1 MSRRSAIPRGD
12 TRPGRTL
19 GVNRA
24 QRTLHVVCEGE
35 TEGDYLNLLE
45 AYFGKE
51 MRFHVNPY
59 TRPEGFK
66 PTGAVERAIEV
77 RKSLYRDDRENVW
90 VMFDRDE
97 HFDVEKAVVL
107 ARKNKIKVAFSHP
120 SFDLWLWVHFAPG
133 RPTGQGGSSAFL
145 VSKLQGVAGFESYAP
160 KGDKRLLSL
169 VRQGALSANLS
180 QAIKLARR
188 LDAGCESGLCD
199 PDRRAADG
207 GREPHDDRCAILK
220 RDPSTGVYVLLES
233 LGFTTA

>member
-133 RPTGQGGSSAFL
+133 RPTGQGAVVPSSYPSSRGRRIREL
-145 VSKLQGVAGFESYAP
+145 RSE
-160 KGDKRLLSL
+160 GDKRLLSL